1 MVSFALEEAKELD
14 PTSLKVLR
22 EPEPIHNDPVNRTW
36 GDKINVAA
44 KNIESKLL
52 GFLSDIEAE
61 MTTKATGAVE
71 DATGT
76 QKKKKQKMD
85 LTNPTIN
92 KVKELIET
100 LTKNK

>member
-1 MVSFALEEAKELD
+1 MT
-14 PTSLKVLR
+14 PKV
-22 EPEPIHNDPVNRTW
+22 
-36 GDKINVAA
+36 
-44 KNIESKLL
+44 
-52 GFLSDIEAE
+52 
-61 MTTKATGAVE
+61 TGAVE

-100 LTKNK
+100 LTKNKIKIAILQNL